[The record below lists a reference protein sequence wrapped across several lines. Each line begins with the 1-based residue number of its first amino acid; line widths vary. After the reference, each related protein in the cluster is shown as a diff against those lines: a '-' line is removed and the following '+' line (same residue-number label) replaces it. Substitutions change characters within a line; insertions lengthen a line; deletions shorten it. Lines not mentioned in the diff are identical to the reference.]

1 MKTFKLEIDAEN
13 TKVNYSCEGV
23 DLIVLVEALSTVVS
37 DIAKKSDLN
46 EDYVKYIFFRLVVDE
61 FVHLGSFTLKLL
73 DTWIR
78 IKTWLK
84 HF

>member
-46 EDYVKYIFFRLVVDE
+46 EDYVKYIFFRLIADE
-61 FVHLGSFTLKLL
+61 FVHLGTFTLKVL
-73 DTWIR
+73 DIWIR

>member
-1 MKTFKLEIDAEN
+1 MKTFKLEVDAE
-13 TKVNYSCEGV
+13 TSKVNYSCDGI
-23 DLIVLVEALSTVVS
+23 DLIVIVNALSTVVA

-46 EDYVKYIFFRLVVDE
+46 EDYVKYIFFRLVADE
-61 FVHLGSFTLKLL
+61 FVHLGSLTLKLL

>member
-1 MKTFKLEIDAEN
+1 MKNFTLEITTEN
-13 TKVNYSCEGV
+13 NKVNYSCDGV
-23 DLIVLVEALSTVVS
+23 DLIVLVQALSTVINS
-37 DIAKKSDLN
+37 IAEKSDLN
-46 EDYVKYIFFRLVVDE
+46 KDYVRYIFFRLVADE
-61 FVHLGSFTLKLL
+61 FVHLGTFTLKVL

>member
-1 MKTFKLEIDAEN
+1 MKNFTLEITTEN
-13 TKVNYSCEGV
+13 NKVNYSCDGV
-23 DLIVLVEALSTVVS
+23 DLIVLVNALSTVVA
-37 DIAKKSDLN
+37 DIAKKSNLS
-46 EDYVKYIFFRLVVDE
+46 EYYVKYIFFRLVADE

>member
-1 MKTFKLEIDAEN
+1 MKNFTLEITTEN
-13 TKVNYSCEGV
+13 NKVNYSCDGV
-23 DLIVLVEALSTVVS
+23 DLIVLVNALSTVVA

-46 EDYVKYIFFRLVVDE
+46 EDYVKYIFFRLVADE
-61 FVHLGSFTLKLL
+61 FVHLSSFTLKLL

>member
-1 MKTFKLEIDAEN
+1 MKNFTLEITTEN
-13 TKVNYSCEGV
+13 NKVNYSCDGV
-23 DLIVLVEALSTVVS
+23 DLIVLVNALSTVVV

-46 EDYVKYIFFRLVVDE
+46 EDYVKYIFFRLVADE
-61 FVHLGSFTLKLL
+61 FAHLGSFTLKLL

>member
-46 EDYVKYIFFRLVVDE
+46 EDYVKYIFFRLVADE
-61 FVHLGSFTLKLL
+61 FVHLGSSTLRLL
-73 DTWIR
+73 DIWIR

>member
-1 MKTFKLEIDAEN
+1 VKNFTLEITTEN
-13 TKVNYSCEGV
+13 NKVNYSCDGV
-23 DLIVLVEALSTVVS
+23 DLIVLVQALSTVINS
-37 DIAKKSDLN
+37 IAEKSDLN
-46 EDYVKYIFFRLVVDE
+46 KDYVRYIFFRLVADE
-61 FVHLGSFTLKLL
+61 FVHLGTFTLKVL